1 MNDDKENVNK
11 GSIGKTLRDARV
23 AKGYTLD
30 DLQKT
35 TKIQKRYL
43 IAIEDDDFDAL
54 PGEFYVR
61 AFVKQYADSVD
72 LNGNELL
79 SEYET
84 KLPDT
89 HSAEYVDRVNGD
101 NPESRSAQRKVDE
114 RNSRIRHYIPIV
126 AVSIVVLLILIAIWV
141 AAARN
146 THDSSQTKIDTSKVT
161 VSSSSDQAKKAS
173 SVAKPKVVK
182 TKKTAT
188 KKVVKFKKTAASG
201 SNLTYTIS
209 GTSNKAKVVK
219 FKATESAWTSLSVNG
234 TIKWQAAQT
243 KGQVKNVKLPKG
255 TTQATISAGNAPGIK
270 IYVNGTRLKLAQ
282 PASGSSDQVRTIT
295 MNFK

>member
-79 SEYET
+79 SEYKT

-146 THDSSQTKIDTSKVT
+146 THDSSQTKIETSKVT
-161 VSSSSDQAKKAS
+161 VSSDSDKDKKAS
-173 SVAKPKVVK
+173 STAAPKVNK
-182 TKKTAT
+182 TKKTTT

-201 SNLTYTIS
+201 SDLTYTVS
-209 GTSNKAKVVK
+209 GTANKAKVVK
-219 FKATESAWTSLSVNG
+219 IKATESAWTSLSVNS

-243 KGQVKNVKLPKG
+243 KGQVKKVTLPAD
-255 TTQATISAGNAPGIK
+255 TTQASINAGNATGIK

>member
-1 MNDDKENVNK
+1 MNDEKENVNK
-11 GSIGKTLRDARV
+11 ASIGKTLRDARV

-43 IAIEDDDFDAL
+43 IAIEDDDFDSL

-72 LNGNELL
+72 LNGNDLL

-126 AVSIVVLLILIAIWV
+126 TISIVVLLILVAIWV

-146 THDSSQTKIDTSKVT
+146 TRNSSQTKIETSKVT
-161 VSSSSDQAKKAS
+161 VSSSSEKQASESQAPAQKD
-173 SVAKPKVVK
+173 VK
-182 TKKTAT
+182 TKKTTTPKA
-188 KKVVKFKKTAASG
+188 VKFKKTTTSG
-201 SNLTYTIS
+201 SNLTYAIS
-209 GTSNKAKVVK
+209 GTSGKKKVVK
-219 FKATESAWTSLSVNG
+219 IKATESAWTSLSVNG

-243 KGQVKNVKLPKG
+243 KGEAKSIKLPSD
-255 TTQATISAGNAPGIK
+255 TTQASISAGNAPGIK
-270 IYVNGTRLKLAQ
+270 IYVNGQRMKLAQ
-282 PASGSSDQVRTIT
+282 PASGSSNQVRTIT